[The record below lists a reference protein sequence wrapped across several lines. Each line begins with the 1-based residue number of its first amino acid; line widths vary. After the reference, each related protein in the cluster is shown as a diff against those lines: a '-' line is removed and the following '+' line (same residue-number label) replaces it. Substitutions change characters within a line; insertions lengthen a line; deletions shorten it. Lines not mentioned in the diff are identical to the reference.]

1 VRGVTALCVGTEESA
16 QVDAEMNTFGEAPDD
31 AEDARKR
38 FEEHAVRGLEQL
50 RSDSELGG
58 ELNAALAQAVGLDP
72 SKISPELQRKL
83 EEVAKR
89 ESQAEPPPLPRG

>member
-1 VRGVTALCVGTEESA
+1 MWVGTEESA
-16 QVDAEMNTFGEAPDD
+16 QVDAEMNTFGEAPDE

-38 FEEHAVRGLEQL
+38 FEEGTVRGLEQL
-50 RSDSELGG
+50 RSATELSG

-72 SKISPELQRKL
+72 TKVPPELLQEL
-83 EEVAKR
+83 EEVARR